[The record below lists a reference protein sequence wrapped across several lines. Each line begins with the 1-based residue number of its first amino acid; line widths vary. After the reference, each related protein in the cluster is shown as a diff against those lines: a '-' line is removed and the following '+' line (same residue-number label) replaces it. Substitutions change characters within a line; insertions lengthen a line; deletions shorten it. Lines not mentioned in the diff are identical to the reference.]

1 MKQLIKENKWFLYP
15 FFAYLVVGFVL
26 LVSIEKGED
35 IWFFNRLHSPISDFI
50 AQYLTHLG
58 DGLFAAIIILC
69 LLAIRF
75 DYFFWAALSFGI
87 SAAIAQGLK
96 RLVFSDMSRP
106 LKYMGEKAGL
116 HLVEGVT
123 VHHDFSFPSGHGT
136 TAFMLFFVL
145 SLVIPNKKTGFFCF
159 LSALIVSLTRPYLV
173 QHFFEDIYVGAIIG
187 VATTLIVWQVK
198 PTLWFIKKR

>member
-1 MKQLIKENKWFLYP
+1 MKHLINENKWFLYP
-15 FFAYLVVGFVL
+15 FFGYLVAGFVL
-26 LVSIEKGED
+26 LMCIEKGED
-35 IWFFNRLHSPISDFI
+35 IWFFNHLHNPISDFI

-58 DGLFAAIIILC
+58 DGLFAAIIILG

-75 DYFFWAALSFGI
+75 DYFFWGALSFGI

-123 VHHDFSFPSGHGT
+123 VHHDFSFPSGHST

-145 SLVIPNKKTGFFCF
+145 SLVIPNKKIGFLCF
-159 LSALIVSLTRPYLV
+159 LAALLVSFTRPYLV

-187 VATTLIVWQVK
+187 VATTLLIWQTK
-198 PTLWFIKKR
+198 PKLWFKKE

>member
-15 FFAYLVVGFVL
+15 FFCYLIVGFAIL
-26 LVSIEKGED
+26 LSIEKGED
-35 IWFFNRLHSPISDFI
+35 IWFFNRLHNPISDFI

-58 DGLFAAIIILC
+58 DGLFAALLILG

-75 DYFFWAALSFGI
+75 DYFFWGALSFGI
-87 SAAIAQGLK
+87 SAALAQGLK
-96 RLVFSDMSRP
+96 RLVFSDMARP

-145 SLVIPNKKTGFFCF
+145 SLVQNNKKMGFLYF
-159 LSALIVSLTRPYLV
+159 LVALIVSLTRPYLV

-187 VATTLIVWQVK
+187 VATTLLVWQIK
-198 PTLWFIKKR
+198 PRLWFRK